1 MMKTYLLSCTCT
13 AVLLLVCVTDARFLD
28 DEMPSRVKRQIADA
42 RMAEVLALL
51 ELERRL
57 QGCSSLGC
65 GLIDLERFYKR
76 SWSDQR
82 IAELKA
88 QIALQGRPDLDLG
101 HGQIDPYRILIKR
114 TSSDQR
120 IAELMALIALSRG
133 GGGMIGHGRIDPNYV
148 GRKKRDVSSL
158 PIFKGQN
165 AQRLL
170 NKILR
175 HSAEKL

>member
-1 MMKTYLLSCTCT
+1 MQKTYLLSCTCA
-13 AVLLLVCVTDARFLD
+13 AVLLLACVTDARFLD
-28 DEMPSRVKRQIADA
+28 DD
-42 RMAEVLALL
+42 
-51 ELERRL
+51 
-57 QGCSSLGC
+57 LGS
-65 GLIDLERFYKR
+65 RFYKR

-88 QIALQGRPDLDLG
+88 EIALQGRPDLDLG

-133 GGGMIGHGRIDPNYV
+133 GGGMIGHGRVDPNYV

-158 PIFKGQN
+158 PIFKGHK
-165 AQRLL
+165 AQRILSKLL
-170 NKILR
+170 RQSPEQL
-175 HSAEKL
+175 

>member
-28 DEMPSRVKRQIADA
+28 DEMPSR
-42 RMAEVLALL
+42 
-51 ELERRL
+51 
-57 QGCSSLGC
+57 
-65 GLIDLERFYKR
+65 
-76 SWSDQR
+76 
-82 IAELKA
+82 
-88 QIALQGRPDLDLG
+88 
-101 HGQIDPYRILIKR
+101 LIKR